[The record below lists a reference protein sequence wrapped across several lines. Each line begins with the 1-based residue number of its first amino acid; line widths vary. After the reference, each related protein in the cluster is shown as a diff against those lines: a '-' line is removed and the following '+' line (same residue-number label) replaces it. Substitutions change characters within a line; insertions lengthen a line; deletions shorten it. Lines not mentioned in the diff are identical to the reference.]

1 MKLRRLGLARV
12 FFSLREAPRGALIL
26 DPPGRRALHSWLQGA
41 GRGGAVGV
49 QVGPIFL
56 ELNKELLEA
65 YSEAED
71 SSGVLAVQE
80 EALKELLQSGDN

>member
-1 MKLRRLGLARV
+1 
-12 FFSLREAPRGALIL
+12 
-26 DPPGRRALHSWLQGA
+26 
-41 GRGGAVGV
+41 
-49 QVGPIFL
+49 L